1 MIEATISVIPV
12 QAGWAV
18 EADGGELTVFLRG
31 GRAEAHAQ
39 RLGLA
44 SWSAGVPAM
53 VLVHDRDGNLVG
65 AWRFGPN
72 GDGELNA

>member
-18 EADGGELTVFLRG
+18 EADGGEPMVFLRG

-44 SWSAGVPAM
+44 SWSAGVPAR
-53 VLVHDRDGNLVG
+53 VLVHNRSGELVG
-65 AWRFGPN
+65 SWRFGP
-72 GDGELNA
+72 GSTTR